1 MKKTGIFGVAVSI
14 GILSFSGFYN
24 LNNPPTTQPVEPAPV
39 IEQDPSKQI
48 AYKPSDKGFP
58 RNLTKSEK
66 DCLVE
71 NLYHEARGAS
81 KKGQEAV
88 VYVVLNRAMSE
99 TRKYGASNNICDIVK
114 APYAFSWYDGT
125 VKAIKNPTAWDK
137 AVAVVES
144 VLVSYSLKNSPVKD
158 ATHYVNKK
166 KATAKSKWWKSNKMV
181 HLAKLENHEFYK
193 QKNEKV
199 AIRKA

>member
-1 MKKTGIFGVAVSI
+1 LNKTVLVALGSAAVTTSLFVGGYLYNQEPIEEEAPEEQVSAV
-14 GILSFSGFYN
+14 
-24 LNNPPTTQPVEPAPV
+24 PPTG
-39 IEQDPSKQI
+39 
-48 AYKPSDKGFP
+48 YP
-58 RNLTKSEK
+58 RYLTKAEK
-66 DCLVE
+66 TCLVE
-71 NLYHEARGAS
+71 NVYHEARGES
-81 KKGQEAV
+81 IKGQIAV
-88 VYVVLNRAMSE
+88 VYTTLNRSLSE

-114 APYAFSWYDGT
+114 APNAFSWYDGT
-125 VKAIKNPTAWDK
+125 VKAIKNPTAWNK

-166 KATAKSKWWKSNKMV
+166 KATAKAKWWKSKKMV
-181 HLAKLENHEFYK
+181 QLALVENHEFYK